1 MTTTRRERLR
11 ERSIGDLLGDFA
23 NETTDLL
30 SKEMELAR
38 TEVGIQV
45 KRAGTG
51 AGLFGAAAVFGLLG
65 LGALTACA
73 IVALALVIDAWLAAL
88 IVGAALLVVAGILA
102 LAGRAKVKAVAPP
115 VPERA
120 IGEMKRD
127 IATVQEGVQAGRG
140 TNGDGGG
147 ETHGA

>member
-1 MTTTRRERLR
+1 MTTADRERLR
-11 ERSIGDLLGDFA
+11 ARPIGELLGDFA

-38 TEVGIQV
+38 AEVGIQV

-73 IVALALVIDAWLAAL
+73 IAALALVMDTWLAAL
-88 IVGAALLVVAGILA
+88 IVGAALLLVAGIFG
-102 LAGRAKVKAVAPP
+102 LAGRTRIKAVAPP
-115 VPERA
+115 MPERA

-140 TNGDGGG
+140 NDGNGGG
-147 ETHGA
+147 ERHGA